1 MTEKGGKM
9 KNKYYIYDD
18 FRLIGEAVTL
28 DSAVEV
34 AGLKYKK
41 GCAHVIFSKNNSF
54 LNKDNIYIFR
64 IGDREARVRYLA
76 DMIKKR
82 ASIYPDLIAVERKLV
97 DIVRSLLGRE
107 I

>member
-1 MTEKGGKM
+1 M

-28 DSAVEV
+28 ADACKFARLPLTVDSARVHF
-34 AGLKYKK
+34 
-41 GCAHVIFSKNNSF
+41 CKNNSF

-82 ASIYPDLIAVERKLV
+82 AATHPDLIAVERKLV
-97 DIVRSLLGRE
+97 EIVRSMLGRE

>member
-1 MTEKGGKM
+1 M

-18 FRLIGEAVTL
+18 FRLIGESVTL
-28 DSAVEV
+28 DQAVEI

-41 GCAHVIFSKNNSF
+41 GCAHVIFSKNNG
-54 LNKDNIYIFR
+54 LINKDNIYIFR
-64 IGDREARVRYLA
+64 IGDRESRVRYLS

-82 ASIYPDLIAVERKLV
+82 AATYPDLIAIERKLV
-97 DIVRSLLGRE
+97 EIVRSMLGRE